1 MAVFEKDGGYTD
13 KAFKLDCKVY
23 KALDYIVREA
33 MEDGMEMEE
42 VLYVVGAS
50 AKMSAIRY
58 RMGKKLGKEF

>member
-1 MAVFEKDGGYTD
+1 MAVYEKDGGYTN
-13 KAFKLDCKVY
+13 KAFALDCKVY
-23 KALDYIVREA
+23 KALDCIIREA
-33 MEDGMEMEE
+33 MSDGMEMEE